1 MDLSG
6 VGVVNGE
13 DGGNGDDDDDYINN
27 EDGHHLKSRQVP
39 CLIRDQV
46 IWGN

>member
-13 DGGNGDDDDDYINN
+13 DGGNGDDDEDYINALQ
-27 EDGHHLKSRQVP
+27 G
-39 CLIRDQV
+39 
-46 IWGN
+46 